1 MGSDVAAD
9 RAVGLGV
16 ASGALALLGA
26 VVMYVGGVGHEQVV
40 AGWGF
45 ALAMTA
51 GALVVAALH
60 VYG

>member
-1 MGSDVAAD
+1 MASASASDK
-9 RAVGLGV
+9 AVGLGV
-16 ASGALALLGA
+16 LFAVLGLVGAL
-26 VVMYVGGVGHEQVV
+26 VMYVGAVGHDQVA

-51 GALVVAALH
+51 GALLVTALH